1 MCHFKYLKHFLWFS
15 SFKIRLLRKYELHR
29 TVRRKMVYKMA
40 IFMRKRNEA
49 VNFKKSL
56 EVIKSRINTEGNS
69 EAQIADDRS
78 PP

>member
-1 MCHFKYLKHFLWFS
+1 
-15 SFKIRLLRKYELHR
+15 
-29 TVRRKMVYKMA
+29 MVCKMA
-40 IFMRKRNEA
+40 TFMRKRNEA